1 MEGGQGFDNG
11 AGAEEIQEVYHE
23 LDSYK
28 SKMASVDQRMQQVEL
43 ALKRGDIGNYRSH
56 LTDARVVN
64 NPSQPL
70 LHKDDAS

>member
-28 SKMASVDQRMQQVEL
+28 SKMASVDQRM
-43 ALKRGDIGNYRSH
+43 
-56 LTDARVVN
+56 
-64 NPSQPL
+64 
-70 LHKDDAS
+70 